1 MNETTYTLLD
11 LYTLLEVVSAGT
23 QVKIDDNE
31 SKTAVETHSELSD
44 ITFQE
49 LMRTEVQS
57 ITIKRNVI
65 IVKTFTDLEWNK
77 RAETLVFS

>member
-31 SKTAVETHSELSD
+31 SKTAVETHSELSN

-49 LMRTEVQS
+49 LMETEVQS

-65 IVKTFTDLEWNK
+65 IVKTFNELEWNK
-77 RAETLVFS
+77 IVET